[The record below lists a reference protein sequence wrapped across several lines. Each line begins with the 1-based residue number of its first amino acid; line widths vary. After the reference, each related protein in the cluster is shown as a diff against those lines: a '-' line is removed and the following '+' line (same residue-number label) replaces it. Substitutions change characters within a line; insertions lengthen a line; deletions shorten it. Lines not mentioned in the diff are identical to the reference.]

1 MRRALADGYELD
13 DDPGRIDVDYVFS
26 HLSLE
31 SYWALGRPREVVERS
46 LAGSARVVGL
56 YRGPEQIGFAR
67 VISDGAVFAVL
78 ADVFVDR
85 AHRGRGLGVELV
97 RETVDGGPH
106 RDLSWRLDTSDAQG
120 LYAKF
125 GFQERRS
132 PPVSMERGGR
142 RGAAAAPGETG
153 VGR

>member
-13 DDPGRIDVDYVFS
+13 DDAGRIDVDYVFS
-26 HLSLE
+26 YLSLE

-56 YRGPEQIGFAR
+56 YSAGEQIGFAR
-67 VISDGAVFAVL
+67 VISDGAVLAYL
-78 ADVFVDR
+78 ADVFVDH
-85 AHRGRGLGVELV
+85 AHRGRGLGMELV
-97 RETVDGGPH
+97 REAVDGGPQ

-125 GFQERRS
+125 GFRERRS
-132 PPVSMERGGR
+132 PPSSMERGAR
-142 RGAAAAPGETG
+142 RGPAPATS
-153 VGR
+153 RD